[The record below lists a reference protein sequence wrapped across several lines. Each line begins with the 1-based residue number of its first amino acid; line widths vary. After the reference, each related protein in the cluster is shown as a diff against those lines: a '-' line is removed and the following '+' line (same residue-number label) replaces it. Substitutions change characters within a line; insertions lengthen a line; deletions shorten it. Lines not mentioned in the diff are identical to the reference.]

1 MDNPSNPFQLQD
13 VIKRCIWTFTD
24 ALMFTPLL
32 DWLDASPRRWHLFN
46 VIQAALLLALAGQ
59 VFTIIAMAVLAGLA
73 FLSWKAGLAR
83 LRSLRTV
90 HTYDVVLAVMPQT
103 TALTAA
109 AIGLWL
115 TTLPGMKLPG
125 LAIFAFHAVIAAWWA
140 CDLENPEHMEVAAPR
155 RVEVL

>member
-1 MDNPSNPFQLQD
+1 LDNPSNPFQPQD
-13 VIKRCIWTFTD
+13 VVKRSIWTFTD

-46 VIQAALLLALAGQ
+46 VIQAALLRALAGP
-59 VFTIIAMAVLAGLA
+59 VFTIIAIAVLAGLA

-83 LRSLRTV
+83 LRNLQTV

-103 TALTAA
+103 TALTVA

-125 LAIFAFHAVIAAWWA
+125 LAIFTFHAVIAAWWA
-140 CDLENPEHMEVAAPR
+140 CDLESPERMEVAAPR
-155 RVEVL
+155 RMEGL